1 MLCNLENRTLHDHSQ
16 TSFRA
21 KLRYST
27 CVFFSFAQ
35 RNKFSVKVEYFL
47 LFLSMLFKNCKKT
60 FLLLAET
67 TSKISQTTLRSY
79 LRIVHRKNVS
89 MVSDESYIFSLQSGI
104 LSSNMLQSRS
114 LPLIQNQLNQTFPTI
129 LVYISVSI
137 IKLRNW
143 KTIFKKLYG

>member
-1 MLCNLENRTLHDHSQ
+1 MLCNFCKRKCKFVLSLRYILREKIEICAIIRK
-16 TSFRA
+16 FRA

-35 RNKFSVKVEYFL
+35 RNKFTVKVEYFL

-89 MVSDESYIFSLQSGI
+89 MVSDESYIFSLQYGI

-114 LPLIQNQLNQTFPTI
+114 LPLIQN
-129 LVYISVSI
+129 
-137 IKLRNW
+137 
-143 KTIFKKLYG
+143 